1 MRWLKNAWRSARA
14 GWGGL
19 LLVHLLGGFTGVSLG
34 FSWLCLGAAT
44 LLGFPGVILLV
55 LLDMMIK

>member
-1 MRWLKNAWRSARA
+1 MRWLKSAWRSAKA

-19 LLVHLLGGFTGVSLG
+19 LLVHLLGGFTGVTLG
-34 FSWLCLGAAT
+34 FSWLCIGTAT

>member
-1 MRWLKNAWRSARA
+1 MGWLKSAWHSAKA

-34 FSWLCLGAAT
+34 FSWLCVGTATVLG
-44 LLGFPGVILLV
+44 LPGVILLV
-55 LLDMMIK
+55 LLDAVIK

>member
-1 MRWLKNAWRSARA
+1 MSVLRNGLRSARF

-19 LLVHLLGGFTGVSLG
+19 LLVHLLGGFTGVGLG
-34 FSWLCLGAAT
+34 FSWLCIGAAT

>member
-1 MRWLKNAWRSARA
+1 MGWLKQTWRSARA

-19 LLVHLLGGFTGVSLG
+19 LLVHLLGGFTGVTLG
-34 FSWLCLGAAT
+34 FSWLCIGIAT
-44 LLGFPGVILLV
+44 FLGFPGVVLLV

>member
-1 MRWLKNAWRSARA
+1 MGWLKSVWRSARF

-19 LLVHLLGGFTGVSLG
+19 LLVHLLGGFTGVALG
-34 FSWLCLGAAT
+34 FSWLCIGMAT

-55 LLDMMIK
+55 ILDMMIK